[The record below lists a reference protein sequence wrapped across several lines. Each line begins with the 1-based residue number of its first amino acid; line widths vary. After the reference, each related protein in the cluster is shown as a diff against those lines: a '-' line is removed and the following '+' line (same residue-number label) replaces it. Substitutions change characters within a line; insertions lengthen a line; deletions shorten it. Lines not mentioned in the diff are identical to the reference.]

1 MRTLIKT
8 PIKIILGL
16 LAVLALLLA
25 LLSLFNLNY
34 IKPWLNEKVSDA
46 TGRPFAINGDLML
59 NWQRPAQPQTGWRR
73 FVPWPHLQAN
83 DITLGNPDW
92 ATTGPTMARIQRVD
106 FNLDLLPLLTRT
118 INIQSLVL
126 TEPQLVLEK
135 EKDGRRGEPGRNNW
149 TFKKDEKE
157 SESKWK
163 LAIHDLKLT
172 RGTVRY
178 VDAGKLADITA
189 RIDTLTDGGTTYA
202 LEGEFNK
209 EKVTG
214 KGQAGALLSLQKEN
228 VQYPVKA
235 ELHVGK
241 TDIYADGTFTDPTKL
256 SALDV
261 DLKINGANMALLY
274 PLTGILL
281 PETPKFS
288 TEGRVVGKL
297 AKDNIDLTYEKF
309 TGKVGSSDIGG
320 TLRYMQKGESGD
332 RPMLRGEVASRYLN
346 FKDLAALVGSDSDAD
361 RKKRGATTT
370 QPADKA
376 LPVEPF
382 KTDRWNRIDIDV
394 QFSGKKIV
402 RSENLPIDNLFTKI
416 KMANGELTLAPLN
429 FGVAGGKLSSQLK
442 INGRADPAKAEMQM
456 SAQGLKIKQLFPAAE
471 SMRASVGE
479 LFGEARLTAAGNS
492 PAALLASANGELR
505 ALVSD
510 GTVSKF
516 ILEAMGLNLGSVVIS
531 KLFGDKQ
538 VQLNCAAADFKITDG
553 FMDAQTFVV
562 DTKDASIDVNG
573 NVNLAKETMDL
584 KIKPESKGIRII
596 SLRSP
601 LYVAG
606 TFKKPDVGV
615 DKGVLAAKAGAAVVL
630 GAVAAP
636 AAALLALINPGP
648 GQDSPCGKLLADARK
663 KPVAPPPGK
672 TAPEASSK
680 PKQEAT
686 AEQKTGG

>member
-1 MRTLIKT
+1 L
-8 PIKIILGL
+8 KIVLGFVAL
-16 LAVLALLLA
+16 LALLLA
-25 LLSLFNLNY
+25 LLSLFNLNA

-59 NWQRPAQPQTGWRR
+59 NWQRPVAPQTGWRR

-92 ATTGPTMARIQRVD
+92 ATTGPTMARIQRID
-106 FNLDLLPLLTRT
+106 FNIDLLPLLART
-118 INIQSLVL
+118 ISISSLVL
-126 TEPQLVLEK
+126 TEPQLNLEK
-135 EKDGRRGEPGRNNW
+135 EKDGKRGEPGRNNW

-157 SESKWK
+157 SESKWN

-178 VDAGKLADITA
+178 VDAEKLADVTA
-189 RIDTLTDGGTTYA
+189 RIDTSTDGGTAYELA
-202 LEGEFNK
+202 GEFNK

-214 KGQAGALLSLQKEN
+214 KGLAGALLSLQKEN

-261 DLKINGANMALLY
+261 NLKIEGANMALLF

-288 TEGRVVGKL
+288 TAGRVHGKL

-320 TLRYMQKGESGD
+320 TLRYLQKGETGD
-332 RPMLRGEVASRYLN
+332 RPMLRGEVASNYLN
-346 FKDLAALVGSDSDAD
+346 IKDLSALVGSDSDAD
-361 RKKRGATTT
+361 RKKRGAETT
-370 QPADKA
+370 QPANKA

-394 QFSGKKIV
+394 AFSGKKIV
-402 RSENLPIDNLFTKI
+402 RSEDLPIDNLYTKI
-416 KMANGELTLAPLN
+416 KMANGALTLAPLN
-429 FGVAGGKLSSQLK
+429 FGVAGGKLKTQLR
-442 INGRADPAKAEMQM
+442 IDGRADPAKAELQM
-456 SAQGLKIKQLFPAAE
+456 SAQGLQVRKLFPAAE

-479 LFGEARLTAAGNS
+479 LYGEAKLTAVGNS
-492 PAALLASANGELR
+492 PAALLGSSNGELH
-505 ALVSD
+505 ALVSE

-516 ILEAMGLNLGSVVIS
+516 ILEAMGLNIGSVVIS

-538 VQLNCAAADFKITDG
+538 VQLNCAATDFKITDG
-553 FMDAQTFVV
+553 LMEAQTFVI
-562 DTKDASIDVNG
+562 DTHDATIGVNG

-584 KIKPESKGIRII
+584 KIRPESKGVRII

-630 GAVAAP
+630 GTVAAP

-663 KPVAPPPGK
+663 PPVAPPPGK
-672 TAPEASSK
+672 TAPEASSR
-680 PKQEAT
+680 T
-686 AEQKTGG
+686 GQKSGG